1 MPSTSPTGVTPIRP
15 APPVNSATPRARA
28 KYLPFP
34 RLESIRSRILAFA
47 VLAALLPSGVM
58 LGISYTQ
65 NRRALEKKIT
75 EDLLSESAQSARA
88 TGVWLRE
95 RLYDLRV
102 FAGSDEV
109 ANTLDGPVLS
119 DRSASRTLSPLAQ
132 ARLRDYLLS
141 LHERFSDFEQ
151 LMVLDLNGNVVASSA
166 DQISQIQL
174 PEDWKTTLRTENQ
187 IVGETYWDYKAG
199 RAKLVVAVPAQRADG
214 RLIGAFAAE
223 LNLAPVKV
231 MLRSFAP
238 DTSAAIY
245 LITLKG
251 GPIASSEAMTPTLVK
266 TRMAPPTMKKLL
278 SRARAPFSYE
288 SFGGRRVIGT
298 LEHVP
303 QVSWAVISEIS
314 AESAFLQVRRFRDFA
329 ILVIAV
335 LLVLVSAT
343 GYRLGLLIARPLD
356 RLTKGAG
363 EVAAGDLAV
372 DLPEAPGGGEVGYLT
387 DVFNH
392 MVSRLREGRRELDL
406 IHETLRRKN
415 EELET
420 LSTTDSLTGLDNHRS
435 LMQRLDEEETRCK
448 RERRK
453 FSVLVGDVDHFK
465 QYNDAFGH
473 PAGDDV
479 LKAISD
485 IMREAARPVDCV
497 ARYGGEEFV
506 VLMPDTAPADAL
518 EMAEHIRARVA
529 AKKFMGRKMTLSI
542 GVASFPEDADG
553 AEALISIA
561 DEALYQA
568 KREGRDRA
576 IRARR
581 LAKTAS

>member
-15 APPVNSATPRARA
+15 IPTVHAPTPRARA

-65 NRRALEKKIT
+65 NRRALEKKLT

-88 TGVWLRE
+88 TGVWLKE

-109 ANTLDGPVLS
+109 ANTLDGPGTI
-119 DRSASRTLSPLAQ
+119 ASKPGVAASPAQ
-132 ARLRDYLLS
+132 GRLRDYLLS

-151 LMVLDLNGNVVASSA
+151 LMVLDLNGTVVASSA
-166 DQISQIQL
+166 DQITQIQL
-174 PEDWKTTLRTENQ
+174 PPDWKTTLRSENQ
-187 IVGETYWDYKAG
+187 IVGETYWDAKAG
-199 RAKLVVAVPAQRADG
+199 RAKLIVAVPAQRADG

-223 LNLAPVKV
+223 LNLAPVKLL
-231 MLRSFAP
+231 LRSFAP
-238 DTSAAIY
+238 DTSGAIF
-245 LITLKG
+245 LLTLKG
-251 GPIASSEAMTPTLVK
+251 SPISTSEGMTPLLVK
-266 TRMAPPTMKKLL
+266 QRMPPLTMKKLL
-278 SRARAPFSYE
+278 ASARTPFPFT
-288 SFGGRRVIGT
+288 SFGGRDVIGT
-298 LEHVP
+298 LEYVP
-303 QVSWAVISEIS
+303 QVNWAVVSEIS
-314 AESAFLQVRRFRDFA
+314 SETAFLQVRRFRDVA
-329 ILVIAV
+329 LIVILV

-356 RLTKGAG
+356 RLAKGAG

-372 DLPEAPGGGEVGYLT
+372 DLPEAAAGGEVGYLT

-406 IHETLRRKN
+406 IHETLRKKN
-415 EELET
+415 EELEM

-435 LMQRLDEEETRCK
+435 LMQRLDEEEARCK
-448 RERRK
+448 RERRS

-473 PAGDDV
+473 PAGDEV

-485 IMREAARPVDCV
+485 IMREAARPIDCV

-506 VLMPDTAPADAL
+506 VLMPDTGPADAL
-518 EMAEHIRARVA
+518 ELAEHIRARVA
-529 AKKFMGRKMTLSI
+529 AKKFTGRKMTLSI
-542 GVASFPEDADG
+542 GVAAFPEDADN

-576 IRARR
+576 IRARK
-581 LAKTAS
+581 LAKTGS

>member
-1 MPSTSPTGVTPIRP
+1 
-15 APPVNSATPRARA
+15 
-28 KYLPFP
+28 
-34 RLESIRSRILAFA
+34 
-47 VLAALLPSGVM
+47 M
-58 LGISYTQ
+58 LGISYQQ
-65 NRRALEKKIT
+65 NRHAVEKKIT

-88 TGVWLRE
+88 TGVWLKE

-109 ANTLDGPVLS
+109 ANTLDRPASTGRGSVKV
-119 DRSASRTLSPLAQ
+119 SAAQ
-132 ARLRDYLLS
+132 AEGRLRDYLRS

-151 LMVLDLNGNVVASSA
+151 LMVLDLNGNVVASSG
-166 DQISQIQL
+166 DISQIRL
-174 PEDWKTTLRTENQ
+174 PADWQTTLRSETQ
-187 IVGETYWDYKAG
+187 IVGDAYWDQKAG

-223 LNLAPVKV
+223 LNLAPVRLL
-231 MLRSFAP
+231 LRSFAP
-238 DTSAAIY
+238 DSGAIF
-245 LITLKG
+245 LVNAKG
-251 GPIASSEAMTPTLVK
+251 YPIASSQGMNPVLVK
-266 TRMAPPTMKKLL
+266 TRMQPPTMKKLL
-278 SRARAPFSYE
+278 HDGRAPFDYT
-288 SFGGRRVIGT
+288 SFGGRDVIGT

-303 QVSWAVISEIS
+303 QVNWAIISEIS
-314 AESAFLQVRRFRDFA
+314 AESAFQQVRHTRDVSL
-329 ILVIAV
+329 LVIA
-335 LLVLVSAT
+335 LILVLVAAT
-343 GYRLGLLIARPLD
+343 AYRLGLLIARPLD

-406 IHETLRRKN
+406 IHETLRKKN
-415 EELET
+415 EELEM

-435 LMQRLDEEETRCK
+435 LMQRLDEEEARCK
-448 RERRK
+448 RERK
-453 FSVLVGDVDHFK
+453 IFSVLVGDVDHFK

-473 PAGDDV
+473 PAGDEV
-479 LKAISD
+479 LKTISD
-485 IMREAARPVDCV
+485 IMRESARSVDCV

-506 VLMPDTAPADAL
+506 VLMPDTPPAEAL
-518 EMAEHIRARVA
+518 ELAEHIRARVA
-529 AKKFMGRKMTLSI
+529 AKKFTGRKMTLSI
-542 GVASFPEDADG
+542 GVASFPEDADN

-576 IRARR
+576 IRARK
-581 LAKTAS
+581 LAKTGS

>member
-1 MPSTSPTGVTPIRP
+1 
-15 APPVNSATPRARA
+15 
-28 KYLPFP
+28 
-34 RLESIRSRILAFA
+34 
-47 VLAALLPSGVM
+47 
-58 LGISYTQ
+58 
-65 NRRALEKKIT
+65 
-75 EDLLSESAQSARA
+75 
-88 TGVWLRE
+88 LRE

-109 ANTLDGPVLS
+109 ANTLDGPIL
-119 DRSASRTLSPLAQ
+119 ANPNAARTLSPLAQ
-132 ARLRDYLLS
+132 GRLRDYLLS

-166 DQISQIQL
+166 DQITQIQL
-174 PEDWKTTLRTENQ
+174 PADWKSMLRTENQ
-187 IVGETYWDYKAG
+187 IVGETYWDYKTG

-223 LNLAPVKV
+223 LNLAPVKLL
-231 MLRSFAP
+231 LRSFAP
-238 DTSAAIY
+238 DTSGAIY

-251 GPIASSEAMTPTLVK
+251 SPIATSQAMTSTLVK
-266 TRMAPPTMKKLL
+266 TRMAPATMKKLVA
-278 SRARAPFSYE
+278 RARAPFSYE
-288 SFGGRRVIGT
+288 SFEGRRVIGT
-298 LEHVP
+298 LEYVP

-329 ILVIAV
+329 ILTIAV
-335 LLVLVSAT
+335 LLLLVSAT

-473 PAGDDV
+473 PAGDEV

-485 IMREAARPVDCV
+485 IMREAARPIDCV

-506 VLMPDTAPADAL
+506 VLMPDTTPGDAL